1 MHKRRA
7 SLQEEM
13 LIGQDKKKN
22 KDLGIIWELL
32 DSMDPHSRVEV
43 TLEDLDN
50 RVDLEGNNRE
60 DGVNRVEVI
69 MEDLDSHNKEDGVN
83 KVEVTMEDGVSSSQL
98 VMSDGVNL
106 HRVNKVDGVSKVV
119 GDRL

>member
-60 DGVNRVEVI
+60 DGVN
-69 MEDLDSHNKEDGVN
+69 